1 MMGGGPDNPSSNSSG
16 EKELVLCALPWPEAG
31 AKKGIEGL
39 KEEFN
44 DVEVKYF
51 DSTSSKGQGNALDVP
66 EGTYESPRLFLMFD
80 LVPPSFRCGGTK
92 LTNADYLS

>member
-1 MMGGGPDNPSSNSSG
+1 MMGGGPDNPSNNSSG

-44 DVEVKYF
+44 
-51 DSTSSKGQGNALDVP
+51 STSSKGQGNALDVP
-66 EGTYESPRLFLMFD
+66 EGTYESSRLFLMFD

-92 LTNADYLS
+92 STNADYIS